1 MRALLCGGL
10 RCIDSRTSVRYTYY
24 MHTHIVP
31 DTITKLTQMGDTTR
45 FEPSGDQPQAERR
58 RVPYQSR
65 SLAECITN
73 VVTPK
78 GKKPVLKTM
87 MTTSPPRSKRGFW
100 RTARSAPA
108 STGRASSGRRTPA
121 GPF

>member
-1 MRALLCGGL
+1 MSQMAYGCISIVLLRLEQAGKIA
-10 RCIDSRTSVRYTYY
+10 IDSRTSVQYTYY

-31 DTITKLTQMGDTTR
+31 DRITKLTQMGDTTR
-45 FEPSGDQPQAERR
+45 FEPSGDQPLAER

-78 GKKPVLKTM
+78 GKKPILKTVKHP
-87 MTTSPPRSKRGFW
+87 SPSCKRMGL
-100 RTARSAPA
+100 
-108 STGRASSGRRTPA
+108 
-121 GPF
+121 

>member
-1 MRALLCGGL
+1 
-10 RCIDSRTSVRYTYY
+10 

-78 GKKPVLKTM
+78 GKKPILKTVKH
-87 MTTSPPRSKRGFW
+87 PCRSTRWACEAIRLATGEPT
-100 RTARSAPA
+100 RATARLAYPSSAL
-108 STGRASSGRRTPA
+108 GV
-121 GPF
+121 